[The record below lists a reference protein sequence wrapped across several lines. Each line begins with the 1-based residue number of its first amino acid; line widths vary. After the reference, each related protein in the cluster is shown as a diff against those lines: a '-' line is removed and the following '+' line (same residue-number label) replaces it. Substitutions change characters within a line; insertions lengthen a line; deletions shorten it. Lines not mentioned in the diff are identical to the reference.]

1 MNSQWIPKAHG
12 TVPPHHARQCQ
23 RIGAMTYVSKTTWQ
37 RPKRSDR
44 GKLPLGRAKQFLRKA
59 IHFFSYHF
67 ILKRR
72 RTTVARVA
80 GFRLTVRPTVFHPRY
95 FLTSKF
101 FANFLAGLDL
111 SGKRVADVGTGS
123 GILALAAARA
133 GAASVI
139 AIDVNPNAAETAA
152 ENARGNGFDGR
163 VTAVASNLL
172 SALPS
177 LPIFDVILSSPPSF
191 AGEPRDLA
199 DRAWHAGPDYRDIAS
214 LFNEA
219 RDRLA
224 PGGCLY
230 VLLSTDF
237 RFGIARKSHWPGR
250 ISTADR
256 CQALDRHR
264 GTNNLRIEISTRVNY
279 RGSDLGHLGSVQTSA
294 HPACATAH
302 EGERDGRRIVR
313 RVIPPLSVPT
323 IPATGPSFS

>member
-1 MNSQWIPKAHG
+1 
-12 TVPPHHARQCQ
+12 
-23 RIGAMTYVSKTTWQ
+23 
-37 RPKRSDR
+37 
-44 GKLPLGRAKQFLRKA
+44 
-59 IHFFSYHF
+59 
-67 ILKRR
+67 
-72 RTTVARVA
+72 
-80 GFRLTVRPTVFHPRY
+80 VFHPRY

-152 ENARGNGFDGR
+152 ENARGNGFDNR
-163 VTAVASNLL
+163 VKAVASNLL

-230 VLLSTDF
+230 VLLSTDSDLELLGNLSSQAGF
-237 RFGIARKSHWPGR
+237 RPRIVARRS
-250 ISTADR
+250 IVIED
-256 CQALDRHR
+256 LLIYE
-264 GTNNLRIEISTRVNY
+264 LRSTRA
-279 RGSDLGHLGSVQTSA
+279 SS
-294 HPACATAH
+294 
-302 EGERDGRRIVR
+302 
-313 RVIPPLSVPT
+313 
-323 IPATGPSFS
+323 